1 VSRARLPA
9 LNGLSWPADQA
20 AVALCALACAAGMA
34 SPGQEAALPGSPA
47 TPAASLR
54 DLQDAAERLG
64 LDLDAVEI
72 SPGALRRAL
81 AQAAPALLR
90 LPGAGGGYLALASG
104 RRRLRVAAPDGSCR
118 SLAPARL
125 ARVLLQPAEQLHGAA
140 VAELLA
146 ALPLAERR
154 RRRARRALLAA
165 HLAEA
170 PGVEVLL
177 LGSSAARPLPAQLLA
192 ARLPSR
198 AGALAAAQAALEA
211 LSLAGWVL
219 LGRGLLAGRIEPAW
233 LYLWAL
239 LLLAM
244 PLLRALEIAAAA
256 DLAERLGT
264 LLRRRLL
271 ATLPTLGPGAVGA
284 IGGEGTGRLLG
295 RLLAAEEVERVLL
308 AGGPAALLAIAELA
322 GAAVALARGAAPA
335 AHLAGLAGALLTAGL
350 LLGCCHRCHRA
361 RAEHRLAVTGRLVEA
376 MAGHRTRL
384 VCGAPAGIAQEDS
397 GDLAA
402 LHALGRRRDAWEAA
416 LRAGLPRLWQLYG
429 LAALAPSAGAGT
441 ADPVHL
447 AAALG
452 GILLGHAALTHL
464 GKTCCEA
471 AAAVAAAGQLRPLSP
486 PATGRRAAAAAPRPG
501 AETSLVLEA
510 RDLEYCPRGRPR
522 PLLAGARLALRDGD
536 RVLLEGASG
545 AGKSTLAALL
555 CGERQPDSGLLLLGG
570 LDLPTLGARQWRRRV
585 ASVPQLHANHLFAD
599 TLAFNLLLGR
609 AWPPAP
615 RDLEEAADLCRDLG
629 LGPLLDRLPA
639 GLEQRIGEAGWR
651 LSDGEA
657 SRVCLARA
665 LLQEPDLLI
674 LDESLGALDPE
685 TRLRVLGVVAR
696 RAPTLLLIAHADP
709 GWPVPPAARP

>member
-1 VSRARLPA
+1 
-9 LNGLSWPADQA
+9 
-20 AVALCALACAAGMA
+20 
-34 SPGQEAALPGSPA
+34 
-47 TPAASLR
+47 
-54 DLQDAAERLG
+54 
-64 LDLDAVEI
+64 
-72 SPGALRRAL
+72 
-81 AQAAPALLR
+81 
-90 LPGAGGGYLALASG
+90 
-104 RRRLRVAAPDGSCR
+104 
-118 SLAPARL
+118 
-125 ARVLLQPAEQLHGAA
+125 
-140 VAELLA
+140 
-146 ALPLAERR
+146 
-154 RRRARRALLAA
+154 
-165 HLAEA
+165 
-170 PGVEVLL
+170 
-177 LGSSAARPLPAQLLA
+177 
-192 ARLPSR
+192 
-198 AGALAAAQAALEA
+198 
-211 LSLAGWVL
+211 
-219 LGRGLLAGRIEPAW
+219 
-233 LYLWAL
+233 
-239 LLLAM
+239 
-244 PLLRALEIAAAA
+244 
-256 DLAERLGT
+256 
-264 LLRRRLL
+264 
-271 ATLPTLGPGAVGA
+271 
-284 IGGEGTGRLLG
+284 
-295 RLLAAEEVERVLL
+295 VLL
-308 AGGPAALLAIAELA
+308 AGGPAALLAAAELA
-322 GAAVALARGAAPA
+322 GAAVALAQGAAPA

-350 LLGCCHRCHRA
+350 LLGCCHRCHRT
-361 RAEHRLAVTGRLVEA
+361 RAEHRLAVTGRLIEA

-384 VCGAPAGIAQEDS
+384 VCGAPAGIAQEDG

-416 LRAGLPRLWQLYG
+416 LRTGLPRLWQLYG
-429 LAALAPSAGAGT
+429 LAALAPSIGAGT

-471 AAAVAAAGQLRPLSP
+471 AAAAAAASQLRPLSP
-486 PATGRRAAAAAPRPG
+486 PATGRRTAAAPRPG
-501 AETSLVLEA
+501 AAPPPPTAGWALPTTGEPHPMHAAGEPHPMHAAGEPRSTRAVTAPRVSRRGGLVLEA
-510 RDLEYCPRGRPR
+510 RDLEVRPRGRPR

-585 ASVPQLHANHLFAD
+585 ANVPQLHANHLFAD

-639 GLEQRIGEAGWR
+639 GLEQRIGEAGWQ

-709 GWPVPPAARP
+709 GWPGPPAARP